1 MADNISSEQQEII
14 QEFVQESHELLEQL
28 EPSIIELGQKR
39 DEQVLNS
46 IFRLF
51 HSIKGGAG
59 FMGLDNLANVTHAAE
74 NLLDQIRS
82 GKISLKDPEHVN
94 LLCQTCDFIKNV
106 LEHLEHNQD
115 DKGLEDQAETIASK
129 LEQAIKE
136 DAQVPQPEK
145 PGPEATEPEFE
156 LKITEEMI
164 DRFVL
169 EADDLLQNVE
179 QGLLTW
185 LKSPKDLDVIGA
197 LFRNIHSFKGNCG
210 FYGFADL
217 EQLSHKMEAV
227 LEAAREGVSFGIS
240 NPAKMLLQLV
250 DVLRGAVGDISQGG
264 NGNISGLDIYIN
276 LLDGILPKGWMP
288 SDSTEASNRLGEIL
302 VKDGEVSATDVKF
315 ALESQRKPIG
325 AILVEKGIASTA
337 DVNDALQSQQ
347 KSFGEILVD
356 KGATTPDKIE
366 AAIKKQEETRPKSKI
381 EDISGKAKQPVIKRQ
396 DIRVDLGKLDHLIN
410 IIGEM
415 VIAENMIVHNPD
427 LRGLELENF
436 NKAAQQMNKIVRELQ
451 ETAMIIRMVPVSG
464 LFRRMVRLVHDL
476 SGKFGKKVD
485 LQIHGEDT
493 ELDKTVVEII
503 ADPLVHLIRNS
514 LDHGLEKPD
523 ERIKA
528 GKPEKG
534 TVKLTASH
542 EEGEVW
548 ITVEDDG
555 MGLDREKI
563 LERAQ
568 SRGLLDG
575 DGAEM
580 TDKTIFGLIFQPG
593 FSTAEKI
600 TAISGRGVGM
610 DVVKKNIEKVNG
622 KIEIK
627 SKQGQGT
634 TLTLRIPLTLAIIDG
649 MMIRV
654 GHSRYILPILSIRES
669 FCTDPEAITI
679 SPDGQE
685 LVRVREEFFSVIR
698 LHEMYNITPQHQELQ
713 DGILIVLE
721 TQDTKY
727 CLFVDEILGQQQ
739 TVIKGLSSYLG
750 NIRGASGCTIL
761 GDGDVCLILDV
772 GSLLDMAETVG
783 SRED

>member
-1 MADNISSEQQEII
+1 MADNISSEQQEVI

-28 EPSIIELGQKR
+28 EPSIIELGQKG

-82 GKISLKDPEHVN
+82 GKISVKDPEHIN
-94 LLCQTCDFIKNV
+94 LLCQTCDFIKNA
-106 LEHLEHNQD
+106 LDHLEHNPD
-115 DKGLEDQAETIASK
+115 DKELEDQAEAIASK

-136 DAQVPQPEK
+136 DAQVPQLEK
-145 PGPEATEPEFE
+145 PGPEAAEPEFE
-156 LKITEEMI
+156 LKITKKMI
-164 DRFVL
+164 DRFVI
-169 EADDLLQNVE
+169 ETDDLLQRVE

-185 LKSPKDLDVIGA
+185 LKSPKDLDVIGG

-210 FYGFADL
+210 FYGFADM
-217 EQLSHKMEAV
+217 EQLSHKMETV
-227 LEAAREGVSFGIS
+227 LEAAREGISFGNS

-250 DVLRGAVGDISQGG
+250 DVLHAAVEDIAQGG
-264 NGNISGLDIYIN
+264 NGNISGLGIYIN
-276 LLDGILPKGWMP
+276 LLDGILPKGWVP
-288 SDSTEASNRLGEIL
+288 RDSTETSNRLGEIL
-302 VKDGEVSATDVKF
+302 VKDGEVSATDVESV
-315 ALESQRKPIG
+315 LESQRKPIG
-325 AILVEKGIASTA
+325 EILVEKGIATVA
-337 DVNDALQSQQ
+337 DVDEALKKQQ
-347 KSFGEILVD
+347 KPFGEILVD
-356 KGATTPDKIE
+356 KGVTTPERIE
-366 AAIKKQEETRPKSKI
+366 AAIRKQEGTKPKAKT
-381 EDISGKAKQPVIKRQ
+381 EDISGKAKQPIIKQ

-410 IIGEM
+410 VIGEM

-427 LRGLELENF
+427 VKDLELENF
-436 NKAAQQMNKIVRELQ
+436 NKAVQHMNKIVRELQ
-451 ETAMIIRMVPVSG
+451 ETAMIIRMIPVSG
-464 LFRRMVRLVHDL
+464 LFRRMLRLVHDL

-485 LQIHGEDT
+485 LQIYGEDT

-534 TVKLTASH
+534 TVKRTASH

-555 MGLDREKI
+555 RGLDREKI
-563 LERAQ
+563 LEKAKSKR
-568 SRGLLDG
+568 LING
-575 DGAEM
+575 DKAEM
-580 TDKTIFGLIFQPG
+580 TDKAIFGLIFQPG

-600 TAISGRGVGM
+600 TDVSGRGVGM

-622 KIEIK
+622 KIEIQ
-627 SKQGQGT
+627 SKPGQGT

-654 GHSRYILPILSIRES
+654 GHSKYILPILSIRES
-669 FCTDPEAITI
+669 LCPDPEAVII

-685 LVRVREEFFSVIR
+685 LVRVREEFFSVVR
-698 LHEMYNITPQHQELQ
+698 LHEMYNITPQHQELK

-739 TVIKGLSSYLG
+739 TVIKDLSSYLG
-750 NIRGASGCTIL
+750 NIRGTSGCTIL

-783 SRED
+783 N